1 MGISFG
7 IHRLRPAPPSPS
19 LPTAQPR
26 ANAMAIYS
34 WRESIRQGGVLKV
47 FQTESFTGSTWVTE
61 LEPSIKILNALL
73 KKPGIKLK
81 FETTATKADAQ
92 VLLSIKAGHGLH
104 AENELGL
111 KGTSMMDSAHI
122 FLPANPTINA
132 TKDGTSIGGPVKRH
146 ILVHELI
153 HAVGLTN
160 SEHADD
166 GGVFVKNLIIT
177 IGTKHGK
184 QQAADGSDSV
194 PDIKLA
200 NSTVRALRQAWPK

>member
-1 MGISFG
+1 
-7 IHRLRPAPPSPS
+7 
-19 LPTAQPR
+19 
-26 ANAMAIYS
+26 MAIYS

-47 FQTESFTGSTWVTE
+47 FQTESFTGSIWVTE

-73 KKPGIKLK
+73 KKPGIRLK

-92 VLLSIKAGHGLH
+92 VLLSTKAGHGLH

-122 FLPANPTINA
+122 FLPTNPTINA
-132 TKDGTSIGGPVKRH
+132 TKDGTFIGGPVKRH

-166 GGVFVKNLIIT
+166 GGVFVKSLIIT

-194 PDIKLA
+194 PEIKLA
-200 NSTVRALRQAWPK
+200 TSTVRALRQAWPK

>member
-1 MGISFG
+1 
-7 IHRLRPAPPSPS
+7 
-19 LPTAQPR
+19 
-26 ANAMAIYS
+26 MAIYS

-61 LEPSIKILNALL
+61 LELSIKILNALL
-73 KKPGIKLK
+73 KKHAFRLK

-92 VLLSIKAGHGLH
+92 VFLSTAAGHGLH

-111 KGTSMMDSAHI
+111 KGTSMMNLAHI
-122 FLPANPTINA
+122 FLPANPTVNA
-132 TKDGTSIGGPVKRH
+132 TKDGTAIGGPVKRH

-166 GGVFVKNLIIT
+166 GGVFVKSLIIT

-184 QQAADGSDSV
+184 QQAADGSESV
-194 PDIKLA
+194 PEIKLA

>member
-1 MGISFG
+1 
-7 IHRLRPAPPSPS
+7 
-19 LPTAQPR
+19 
-26 ANAMAIYS
+26 MAIYS

-61 LEPSIKILNALL
+61 LEPSIKTLNALL
-73 KKPGIKLK
+73 KKHGFKLK

-92 VLLSIKAGHGLH
+92 VSLGTKAGHGLH

-111 KGTSMMDSAHI
+111 KGTSMMVSAHI

-132 TKDGTSIGGPVKRH
+132 TKDGTAIGGPVKRH

-153 HAVGLTN
+153 HGVGLTN
-160 SEHADD
+160 AEHADD
-166 GGVFVKNLIIT
+166 GGVFVKNLVIT
-177 IGTKHGK
+177 IGTKNRK

-194 PDIKLA
+194 PEIKLA
-200 NSTVRALRQAWPK
+200 TSTVRALRQAWPK